1 VAIRAGL
8 NEVQLQA
15 ATNRL
20 IGAGSMAS
28 RRSENEQVRKHA
40 GRIRG
45 WAGGRRGFSGGC
57 ASTPGFLTRLILT
70 TWDRRQGVHGVVRTL
85 RRMMNIEYCST

>member
-1 VAIRAGL
+1 MAIRAGL

-20 IGAGSMAS
+20 ISAGGLTC

-40 GRIRG
+40 GRMRG
-45 WAGGRRGFSGGC
+45 EVGRGPLGVLWGLRFDPRLPNSFDPDHLGPLTWGAWGC
-57 ASTPGFLTRLILT
+57 SYFKAQ
-70 TWDRRQGVHGVVRTL
+70 D
-85 RRMMNIEYCST
+85 EY

>member
-28 RRSENEQVRKHA
+28 RRSENEQVRKQA

-45 WAGGRRGFSGGC
+45 GGPGVAGGS
-57 ASTPGFLTRLILT
+57 L
-70 TWDRRQGVHGVVRTL
+70 GVAPRPPV
-85 RRMMNIEYCST
+85 S